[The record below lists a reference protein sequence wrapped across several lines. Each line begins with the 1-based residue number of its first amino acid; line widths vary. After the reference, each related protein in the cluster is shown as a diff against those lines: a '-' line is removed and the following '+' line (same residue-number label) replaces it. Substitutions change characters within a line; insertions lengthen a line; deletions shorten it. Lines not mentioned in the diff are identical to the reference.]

1 MLSCR
6 NTTRLISEELDR
18 SLSCGERLRLGVH
31 LLLCPPCQR
40 FRRAVHFLH
49 RALPSLPD
57 DTGLPDDARAR
68 IRRAL
73 EEASRDK

>member
-6 NTTRLISEELDR
+6 NATRLISDRMDR
-18 SLSCGERLRLGVH
+18 SLSCGERVRLGVH

-40 FRRAVHFLH
+40 FRRAVNFLH
-49 RALPSLPD
+49 RALPALPD
-57 DTGLPDDARAR
+57 DTELPADARAR

-73 EEASRDK
+73 EQASHNE

>member
-6 NTTRLISEELDR
+6 NATRLISDRLDR
-18 SLSCGERLRLGVH
+18 SLSCGERICLGVH

-49 RALPSLPD
+49 TALQAPST
-57 DTGLPDDARAR
+57 DTGLPADARER

-73 EEASRDK
+73 EESSRE